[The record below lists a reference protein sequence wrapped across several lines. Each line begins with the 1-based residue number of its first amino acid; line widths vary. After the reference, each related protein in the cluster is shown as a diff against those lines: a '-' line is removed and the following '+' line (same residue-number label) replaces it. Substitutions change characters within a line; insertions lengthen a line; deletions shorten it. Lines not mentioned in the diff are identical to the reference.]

1 MKDFLKI
8 LIHPLDILKIGWLKK
23 KQLNYSQLD
32 GTNEIEREL
41 PFLIELTDQFAI
53 EDFLLDSINYE
64 NKIGTYRSNHWS
76 GTGCSLSPW
85 QDA

>member
-8 LIHPLDILKIGWLKK
+8 FIHPLDILKIGWLKK

-41 PFLIELTDQFAI
+41 PFLIELTDQLAI

-64 NKIGTYRSNHWS
+64 KKN
-76 GTGCSLSPW
+76 
-85 QDA
+85 